1 MHYGE
6 LLNSLLINL
15 QSFIKKNINID
26 DVSFQRVIAL
36 SIIPTDGI
44 EMSAL
49 ANRLGIDN
57 STATRLII
65 GMEKIGWVDRQSSR
79 LDKRVVQ
86 VYLTSK
92 GCESQIDLEKQL
104 DLIGKEVE
112 LNLNPLEKQKMIDHI
127 SHLSW
132 VLLKLSINK

>member
-1 MHYGE
+1 MYYGE

-26 DVSFQRVIAL
+26 DVSFQRVTAL
-36 SIIPTDGI
+36 SIIPTNGI
-44 EMSAL
+44 EMSAI
-49 ANRLGIDN
+49 ASRLGIDN

-65 GMEKIGWVDRQSSR
+65 GMEKIGWVNRQFSTI
-79 LDKRVVQ
+79 DKRVVL
-86 VYLTSK
+86 VYLTNK
-92 GCESQIDLEKQL
+92 GCKLQIDLEKQF

-112 LNLNPLEKQKMIDHI
+112 LNLNPLEKQKMVDHI

-132 VLLKLSINK
+132 ILLKLSINK

>member
-1 MHYGE
+1 
-6 LLNSLLINL
+6 
-15 QSFIKKNINID
+15 
-26 DVSFQRVIAL
+26 
-36 SIIPTDGI
+36 
-44 EMSAL
+44 MSAL

-65 GMEKIGWVDRQSSR
+65 GMEKIGWVDRQSST

-86 VYLTSK
+86 VYLTNE

-112 LNLNPLEKQKMIDHI
+112 LNLNPLEKQKMIDHL

-132 VLLKLSINK
+132 ILLKLSINK